1 MGLFI
6 AAGTSSEIDGGFI
19 DTGST
24 GTYLE
29 LKNDSHSSKGVPLKV
44 SAERLEALRKHQADV
59 IEILNIGEAVNSRDF
74 HERCAED
81 NHLTA
86 LSFEASERDL
96 QEIEVRD
103 FVSSL
108 PCELAE
114 LVELLDEGLTTR
126 EIAKIK
132 RVAKGTIQYRIEKL
146 RTITRAYIA
155 NAVAA

>member
-6 AAGTSSEIDGGFI
+6 AAGTSSETDGGFK
-19 DTGST
+19 DTRST
-24 GTYLE
+24 GTNLE
-29 LKNDSHSSKGVPLKV
+29 FKDNSNDPKILPLKV
-44 SAERLEALRKHQADV
+44 SAERLQALRKHQADV
-59 IEILNIGEAVNSRDF
+59 IEILNIGEAINSRDF

-86 LSFEASERDL
+86 LSFEASERYL

-103 FVSSL
+103 FVSKL
-108 PCELAE
+108 PSELAE
-114 LVELLDEGLTTR
+114 LVDLLDEGLTTR

-146 RTITRAYIA
+146 RSITRAYFA
-155 NAVAA
+155 SAVAA

>member
-6 AAGTSSEIDGGFI
+6 AAGTSSETDGEFKN
-19 DTGST
+19 TRTT
-24 GTYLE
+24 GTYSE
-29 LKNDSHSSKGVPLKV
+29 FKENSNNSKVLPLKV
-44 SAERLEALRKHQADV
+44 SAEQLQALRKHQADV
-59 IEILNIGEAVNSRDF
+59 IEILNIGEAINSRDF

-86 LSFEASERDL
+86 LSFEASERHL

-108 PCELAE
+108 PSELAE
-114 LVELLDEGLTTR
+114 LVDLLDEGLTTR

-132 RVAKGTIQYRIEKL
+132 CVAKGTIQYRIEKL
-146 RTITRAYIA
+146 RSITRAYFA
-155 NAVAA
+155 SAVAA

>member
-6 AAGTSSEIDGGFI
+6 AAGTSSETDGGFK
-19 DTGST
+19 DTRST
-24 GTYLE
+24 GTNLE
-29 LKNDSHSSKGVPLKV
+29 FKDNSNDPKILRLKV
-44 SAERLEALRKHQADV
+44 SAERLQALRKHQADV
-59 IEILNIGEAVNSRDF
+59 IEILNIGEAINSRDF

-86 LSFEASERDL
+86 LSFEASERYL

-103 FVSSL
+103 FVSKL
-108 PCELAE
+108 PSELAE
-114 LVELLDEGLTTR
+114 LVDLLDEGLTTR

-146 RTITRAYIA
+146 RSITRAYFA
-155 NAVAA
+155 SAVAA

>member
-24 GTYLE
+24 GIYLE
-29 LKNDSHSSKGVPLKV
+29 LKNDSSDSKVLPLKV
-44 SAERLEALRKHQADV
+44 SAERLQALRKHQADV
-59 IEILNIGEAVNSRDF
+59 VEILNIGEAINSRDF
-74 HERCAED
+74 NERCAED

-86 LSFEASERDL
+86 LSFEASERYL

-103 FVSSL
+103 FVSNL
-108 PCELAE
+108 PSELAE

-132 RVAKGTIQYRIEKL
+132 GVAKGTIQYRIEKL
-146 RTITRAYIA
+146 RSITRAYFA
-155 NAVAA
+155 SAVAA

>member
-6 AAGTSSEIDGGFI
+6 AAGTSSEIDGGFQ
-19 DTGST
+19 DTLNT

-29 LKNDSHSSKGVPLKV
+29 FKENSNDSKVLPLKV
-44 SAERLEALRKHQADV
+44 SAEQLQALRKHQADV

-86 LSFEASERDL
+86 LSFEASERYL

-108 PCELAE
+108 PSELAE
-114 LVELLDEGLTTR
+114 LVDLLDEGLTTR

-146 RTITRAYIA
+146 RSITRAYFA
-155 NAVAA
+155 SAVAA

>member
-6 AAGTSSEIDGGFI
+6 AAGTSSEIDGGFQ
-19 DTGST
+19 DTLNT

-29 LKNDSHSSKGVPLKV
+29 FKENSNDSKVLPLKV
-44 SAERLEALRKHQADV
+44 SAEQLQALRKHQADV

-86 LSFEASERDL
+86 LSFEASERYL

-103 FVSSL
+103 FVSKL
-108 PCELAE
+108 PSELAE
-114 LVELLDEGLTTR
+114 LVDLLDEGLTTR

-146 RTITRAYIA
+146 RSITRAYFA
-155 NAVAA
+155 SAVAA